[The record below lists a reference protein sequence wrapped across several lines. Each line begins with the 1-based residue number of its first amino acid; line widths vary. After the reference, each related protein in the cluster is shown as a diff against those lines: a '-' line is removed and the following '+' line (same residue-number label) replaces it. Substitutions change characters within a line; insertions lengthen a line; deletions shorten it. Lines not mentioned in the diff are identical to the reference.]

1 MSFLSQLLEYYHLT
15 VKDLGE
21 RKTPGS
27 FASLEKPFENP
38 SFLSVIKRIK
48 QAIDS
53 HEKTV
58 IYGDYDVDGIT
69 ATAIMKRVLDEKGLV
84 PGYFIPSRYK
94 EGYGLNAERVNE
106 FAKKGYHLIIT
117 VDNGV
122 SCKESIA
129 LAKSLDM
136 EVIIIDHHEIL
147 DELPNTPYLFHQF
160 HSGFLSYNCSAAS
173 LCFFVASYL
182 RGSFDDYDA
191 TLAGIAVFSD
201 VMPLVGN
208 NLNLAKIMLQ
218 SLRVHRYPN
227 LIRFLSEEISYHDV
241 GFQLNPSL
249 NAPGRISH
257 DPLSTNHVVAFLL
270 ENKNT
275 ERMVRLANEIVSIN
289 NERKQLVKTMSLIH
303 PVESEYAKI
312 YQCITGSDSVVYYSG
327 LTGSI
332 ANKVMRECDRP
343 IIVFSKTEMESD
355 VLVGSIRMPDG
366 YDVLP
371 FLEKQ
376 KKYFIR
382 HGGHSK
388 AAGVTICEKDYY
400 QVATLFAAYCMEQSF
415 HCQHERKEIS
425 LVLDDLSKENYEI
438 YESFMPFGEG
448 FEEPRFSLTVG
459 KDDLFFS
466 KNGNAIFS
474 KDNGKNGR
482 ICCFKN
488 ASCVSESLSPLFV
501 FHGSLRRSSFNGV
514 THYELLADEIT
525 YDE

>member
-27 FASLEKPFENP
+27 FASLEKPFGNP
-38 SFLSVIKRIK
+38 SFLTVTRRIQK
-48 QAIDS
+48 AIHS

-58 IYGDYDVDGIT
+58 IYGDYDVDGIS

-94 EGYGLNAERVNE
+94 EGYGLNADRVRE
-106 FAKKGYHLIIT
+106 FAKKGYQLIIT

-129 LAKSLDM
+129 LAKNLGM

-147 DELPNTPYLFHQF
+147 DELPDTPFLFHQF
-160 HSGFLSYNCSAAS
+160 QSGFLSYNCSAAS
-173 LCFFVASYL
+173 LCFFVSAYL
-182 RGSFDDYDA
+182 RGCFDDYDA

-208 NLNLAKIMLQ
+208 NLNLAKLMLQ
-218 SLRVHRYPN
+218 SLRIHKYPN
-227 LIRFLSEEISYHDV
+227 LVRFLSDEISYHDI

-275 ERMVRLANEIVSIN
+275 ERMTRLYNEIVSIN
-289 NERKQLVKTMSLIH
+289 NERKQLVKTMSLTH
-303 PVESEYAKI
+303 PVESKYAKI
-312 YQCITGSDSVVYYSG
+312 YQYENGTDSNIYYSG

-332 ANKVMRECDRP
+332 ANKVMRDCDRP
-343 IIVFSKTEMESD
+343 VIVFAKTELEKD

-371 FLEKQ
+371 FLDKQ

-388 AAGVTICEKDYY
+388 AAGVTIAEKDYY
-400 QVATLFAAYCMEQSF
+400 QIATLFVAYCMEESF
-415 HCQHERKEIS
+415 HCQHERKEIP
-425 LVLDDLSKENYEI
+425 LVLDDLTKENYEI
-438 YESFMPFGEG
+438 YESFMPFGEE
-448 FEEPRFSLTVG
+448 FEEPRFSLTIS
-459 KDDLFFS
+459 KEDLGFS

-474 KDNGKNGR
+474 KDNGKGGR
-482 ICCFKN
+482 IVCFKN
-488 ASCVSESLSPLFV
+488 ASCVSDSLASIFV
-501 FHGSLRRSSFNGV
+501 FHGSFRENSFNGV
-514 THYELLADEIT
+514 THYELLADEMT